1 MIKLSIADIVK
12 LSSIFIMV
20 LGSFFILSNAHTK
33 QKSYLDI
40 LKNVEVLAKPVQ
52 LDIPLSKIIA
62 PVKIEVKY
70 HKTRTGDNFN
80 TVFKKLGMNNLDIYR
95 STNALFK
102 LSKRIK
108 LKVNNKIYVSYN
120 TSKKGN
126 RSLKKIEIYVSDI
139 QKYEINRNSEGK
151 FFASKKNVELLSKL
165 QVTSGK
171 INSSLYQDTI
181 AAGIPVNIVLKFID
195 LYSFDL
201 DFQRD
206 IRKGDKF
213 QIFYETFHN
222 EQGKL
227 VKTGDIIF
235 CKFVNQGKSLVNYRY
250 TTSRGTT
257 IYLNQDGSSVKRTL
271 LKTPISGARISSNYG
286 YRRHPILGYTKLH
299 SGIDFAAKTGTPI
312 YAAGDGT
319 IKAIKWYG
327 GYGRYIKIRHNSKYS
342 TAYAHMSRF
351 KKGLRK
357 GSRVKQGQIIGYV
370 GSTGRSTGPHLHYE
384 VHKNNK
390 SINPKKVKTQ
400 SKITLKS
407 KELKK
412 FLNHKERITFILTNA
427 FAEARI

>member
-1 MIKLSIADIVK
+1 
-12 LSSIFIMV
+12 MV

-33 QKSYLDI
+33 QKSYF
-40 LKNVEVLAKPVQ
+40 NVLNK
-52 LDIPLSKIIA
+52 IKIIA
-62 PVKIEVKY
+62 KPIGINNKELLTTTPSKTEIKY
-70 HKTRTGDNFN
+70 HKTRKGDNFN
-80 TVFKKLGMNNLDIYR
+80 TVFKKLGMNNLDIYH

-108 LKVNNKIYVSYN
+108 LRVNDKIYVSY
-120 TSKKGN
+120 KIPKEGN
-126 RSLKKIEIYVSDI
+126 KSLKKIEIYISDT
-139 QKYEINRNSEGK
+139 QKYEINRNPQGK
-151 FFASKKNVELLSKL
+151 LFARKSIIELLSKL
-165 QVTSGK
+165 QVTSGR

-222 EQGKL
+222 EKGKL
-227 VKTGDIIF
+227 VKTGEIIF
-235 CKFVNQGKSLVNYRY
+235 CKFINQGKSLINYRY
-250 TTSRGTT
+250 TTSRGNT
-257 IYLNQDGSSVKRTL
+257 IYLNQNGSSVKRTL

-286 YRRHPILGYTKLH
+286 YRKHPILGYTKLH
-299 SGIDFAAKTGTPI
+299 SGIDFAARTGTPI

-412 FLNHKERITFILTNA
+412 FLNHKKRITFILNNA
-427 FAEARI
+427 FAEAKI